1 MRMLIVDDE
10 PTVLE
15 FFSEAARAKGVE
27 VVDTASSGEDALGK
41 VIGQLYD
48 LITLDISMPGASGLE
63 ILSPIRNMCPH
74 AIIAIISGHI
84 PDDFTTEVAGCADLF
99 MRKPFKLRLGG
110 PLRTHVYLWGRLQ
123 NISRSSRAGITICE
137 AENLARKNWHS
148 RFRQPGAV

>member
-48 LITLDISMPGASGLE
+48 LITLDIRMPGASGLE

-99 MRKPFKLRLGG
+99 MHKPVNLGNFNRLVDGALRIAQTLDEI
-110 PLRTHVYLWGRLQ
+110 RTLNEVD
-123 NISRSSRAGITICE
+123 A
-137 AENLARKNWHS
+137 
-148 RFRQPGAV
+148 